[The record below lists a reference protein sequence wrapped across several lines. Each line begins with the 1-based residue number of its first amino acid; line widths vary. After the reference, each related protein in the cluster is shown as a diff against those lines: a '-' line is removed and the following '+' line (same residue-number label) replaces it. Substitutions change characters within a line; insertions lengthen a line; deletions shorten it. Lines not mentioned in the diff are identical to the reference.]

1 MPQSKKL
8 CFIITWEGLG
18 ELPRPSVLRTRLMH
32 FPFEI
37 IMGYQGILELI
48 GFIRVVPTS

>member
-8 CFIITWEGLG
+8 FYHYLV
-18 ELPRPSVLRTRLMH
+18 ELPRPTALRKRLVMH

-37 IMGYQGILELI
+37 IFLGYQGILEWHTD
-48 GFIRVVPTS
+48 GRPWH